1 MTTSIRYNKVTLP
14 DGTTKRISKNIS
26 QPEGSSSGLGLG
38 LGLAPGLALAPGAIK
53 PLPVSGGGNGRQK
66 YDESL
71 YKMLNI
77 IPQSAKKS
85 AVKHRSRPD
94 TPPTVNKITSA
105 PPLYQPQLRLPRPSQ
120 PPLQSETSTDLQFF
134 SSLGVKGGEGD
145 EGSETDAREYLLSLS
160 GDNLLTAMNHV
171 FFNKMDNVDKLE
183 STSSKTI
190 VYDFI
195 KYGVNTLDQDQ
206 SKNFIYILPILSM
219 RNIMS
224 NITELWPQDHL
235 HDKNL
240 QDIFKNYVDLQLTP
254 ELSQT
259 EELINTLPKEFHN
272 LVMVGDRMR
281 FVLSTYLTDDEN
293 VVSVRSDDLIS
304 LSIDELYNMVDNLTE
319 DKVKVKSYFITEF
332 IEHFYYTI
340 IPLYSALN
348 PSTRIVIPGVNADK
362 NISTICKLIK
372 DFSSVINMDL
382 V

>member
-1 MTTSIRYNKVTLP
+1 
-14 DGTTKRISKNIS
+14 
-26 QPEGSSSGLGLG
+26 
-38 LGLAPGLALAPGAIK
+38 
-53 PLPVSGGGNGRQK
+53 
-66 YDESL
+66 
-71 YKMLNI
+71 
-77 IPQSAKKS
+77 
-85 AVKHRSRPD
+85 
-94 TPPTVNKITSA
+94 
-105 PPLYQPQLRLPRPSQ
+105 
-120 PPLQSETSTDLQFF
+120 
-134 SSLGVKGGEGD
+134 
-145 EGSETDAREYLLSLS
+145 
-160 GDNLLTAMNHV
+160 
-171 FFNKMDNVDKLE
+171 MDNVDKLE
-183 STSSKTI
+183 STSSKKI

-224 NITELWPQDHL
+224 NITELWPQDHI

-254 ELSQT
+254 ELAQT

-304 LSIDELYNMVDNLTE
+304 LSIEELYNMVDNLTE